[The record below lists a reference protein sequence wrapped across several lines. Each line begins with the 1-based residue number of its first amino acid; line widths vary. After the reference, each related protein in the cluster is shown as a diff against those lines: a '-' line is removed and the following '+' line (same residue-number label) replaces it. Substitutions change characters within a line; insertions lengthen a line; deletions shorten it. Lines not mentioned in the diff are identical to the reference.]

1 MWNNKLR
8 ASGQNNNTNPYGSGG
23 AYEYLATEIYGYT
36 YEQGNHYVYLK
47 DVTKRF
53 EVKRCGKSSRLYY
66 QESHSNELAARFRL

>member
-8 ASGQNNNTNPYGSGG
+8 ASGQNNNTNSYGSGG

-53 EVKRCGKSSRLYY
+53 DLMMRRKRQDTLSRVL
-66 QESHSNELAARFRL
+66 LR